1 MKKGIKS
8 IYTAAAAAL
17 ISLSLGVSAFAQT
30 TDVSGVKASATQ
42 SATDVKADASENKE
56 KTTYIFWD
64 NKKGDDKADG
74 SSSEKAVKS
83 LDRVLSIINGEDAEN
98 ADDADKTASSEKTA
112 KTESNASSKKDAASD
127 KTVKTDGAGK
137 AGEGQNVSDE
147 EDIKFVVVNCNTT
160 ELTAK
165 ESEFITKNKISVI
178 SMSDYEL
185 ILKEEAE
192 QSKTEENAGDSDKK
206 DEGADSDDAVKDDS
220 SEATGGETGSDE
232 KTDGT
237 DGTSTD
243 ATSAKNNTSDS
254 TAAEQTGTNGA
265 DTKAEGS
272 DVKTDAND
280 DSGSKTDAAN
290 VENAEN
296 NGTENANN
304 TTDADGNVQGDD
316 AANSLRT
323 SIKVRSFR
331 TLNNMLISTAAVD
344 QENTDN
350 SETADNSETQNL
362 SLNADNSTMTA
373 SIDGEDTETADNNAI
388 SLFALPGRDLV
399 GGGSKPVKTETQGQS
414 GTAASSNTSGS
425 SKSNTSTNNN
435 SGSKSSSQTASN
447 TENNNLSLTGG
458 GVTSGNVTSGKND
471 SVNTGDTTNAMP
483 IAAACAAAAAGA
495 VIIALKRTE
504 RK

>member
-8 IYTAAAAAL
+8 IYTVAAAVL
-17 ISLSLGVSAFAQT
+17 ISLSFGVSTFAQT
-30 TDVSGVKASATQ
+30 TDAGVKSSSTQ
-42 SATDVKADASENKE
+42 STIDAKTDASEDKE

-83 LDRVLSIINGEDAEN
+83 LDRVLSIINGEDADE
-98 ADDADKTASSEKTA
+98 ADKTAKTGSDA
-112 KTESNASSKKDAASD
+112 ASKKDAAND
-127 KTVKTDGAGK
+127 KTVKNDNAGN
-137 AGEGQNVSDE
+137 AEGDQKVSDG
-147 EDIKFVVVNCNTT
+147 EDVKFVVVNCNTT

-220 SEATGGETGSDE
+220 SEATGGETGSDV

-254 TAAEQTGTNGA
+254 TAAEQTGANGA

-296 NGTENANN
+296 NGAENANN
-304 TTDADGNVQGDD
+304 TTDADGNVQNDD
-316 AANSLRT
+316 AANSLKT

-425 SKSNTSTNNN
+425 SKGSTNSN
-435 SGSKSSSQTASN
+435 SGSKSGSQTASN
-447 TENNNLSLTGG
+447 TENNNLKLTGG
-458 GVTSGNVTSGKND
+458 GAASGNVASGKND